1 MCLLIVMELS
11 NMNDDCLRHIFLNLD
26 IVDLYHVGISC
37 QRFNNIVG
45 SFSRKFSINASD
57 IVSLLECRK
66 RIHPAES
73 LFDAIDLFFE
83 TVGHHVRA
91 IDLFAPYHQLSTIT
105 TDILMIVQKY
115 CQHSLR
121 HLHLKKY
128 HQLNLV
134 QIHEFFHHLT
144 SLDLKNCDCS
154 GSLRLTGQTNL
165 ESITLID
172 CQISID
178 EIHELLQH
186 SDALKHLRIFG
197 PLRPIENSIL
207 RLSDCVARL
216 ANLQCLSLTSKTTND
231 LRFIAG
237 LPALRHLQL
246 IGYND
251 YESQNIV
258 DGTLS
263 ALLVASSS
271 GTCLVELDLT
281 SCNLLNRS
289 FATIARLPYLK
300 SLTMS
305 KNFWLSDDH
314 LKLMGTLC
322 GGLTH
327 FQCFDCLKLT
337 DVGVTA
343 FVQHNELLR
352 HIDVSWCF
360 RITEASVASAC
371 AIVLQRSNPSGSGR
385 SAADDVNGNLILDT
399 VPKILMTFVA
409 GGRTLINQKAVEV
422 GHIE

>member
-1 MCLLIVMELS
+1 MELS
-11 NMNDDCLRHIFLNLD
+11 NLNDDCLRHIFRNLD

-45 SFSRKFSINASD
+45 SFSRNFSIITSD
-57 IVSLLECRK
+57 IVSLLEYKK
-66 RIHPAES
+66 RFHSAES
-73 LFDAIDLFFE
+73 LFAAIDLFFD

-91 IDLFAPYHQLSTIT
+91 IDLFAPYHQLSTT
-105 TDILMIVQKY
+105 TADILRIVQKY
-115 CQHSLR
+115 CWHSLR

-128 HQLNLV
+128 NQLNFV
-134 QIHEFFHHLT
+134 QIHNFFIHLT
-144 SLDLKNCDCS
+144 SLDLKHCDCS
-154 GSLRLTGQTNL
+154 GSLRLTEQTHL

-178 EIHELLQH
+178 DIHELLQH

-197 PLRPIENSIL
+197 PLLAIENSIL
-207 RLSDCVARL
+207 RLSDSVARL

-231 LRFIAG
+231 LRFIAK
-237 LPALRHLQL
+237 LPALQHLQL
-246 IGYND
+246 IGYHD
-251 YESQNIV
+251 YESQNII

-263 ALLVASSS
+263 ALLLASSS
-271 GTCLVELDLT
+271 GACLVELDLT
-281 SCNLLNRS
+281 SCNLLDRS

-314 LKLMGTLC
+314 LKLMGTLY
-322 GGLTH
+322 GGLTY

-343 FVQHNELLR
+343 FVQHNAQLR
-352 HIDVSWCF
+352 YIDVSWCF

-371 AIVLQRSNPSGSGR
+371 AVVLQRSRCSVSGR
-385 SAADDVNGNLILDT
+385 SATDVNGNLILGK

-409 GGRTLINQKAVEV
+409 GGRTLINRKVVEV
-422 GHIE
+422 GHIASSGNTH